1 MIVSKVVA
9 STSKYNTNKNNK
21 NIVHI
26 REAHKTNRK
35 ERQAMKGANNYK
47 LDTQRIIIR
56 NKNIVHMRAQKT
68 KRTKQQAI
76 KGTAEN
82 R

>member
-1 MIVSKVVA
+1 
-9 STSKYNTNKNNK
+9 
-21 NIVHI
+21 
-26 REAHKTNRK
+26 
-35 ERQAMKGANNYK
+35 MKGANNYK